1 MSAEHR
7 NEVLRAAAQA
17 KHTTATKRA
26 EGALRTLIKT
36 GAQIT
41 FRTVANTAGVSVDF
55 LYRHPELRVRIE
67 HLRSRQ
73 QQPPPHAAVPPPQR
87 DQDRSVLVAL
97 TARLRE
103 ARGEI
108 TEPKQTNSWARIAS
122 GSDSECGS
130 IARTMSP
137 ASPVNATGRGGVGQS
152 SVVSGSGITFVAG
165 RSVMRSRFLV
175 RCGEG
180 GFG

>member
-1 MSAEHR
+1 VSAEHR

-36 GAQIT
+36 NAQIT

-55 LYRHPELRVRIE
+55 LYRHPELRARIE

-108 TEPKQTNSWARIAS
+108 TELKTQLAAAHGELLALRRQLP
-122 GSDSECGS
+122 E
-130 IARTMSP
+130 
-137 ASPVNATGRGGVGQS
+137 ASPLRS
-152 SVVSGSGITFVAG
+152 SQGTVT
-165 RSVMRSRFLV
+165 
-175 RCGEG
+175 E
-180 GFG
+180 

>member
-1 MSAEHR
+1 VSAEHR

-36 GAQIT
+36 GAQIN

-55 LYRHPELRVRIE
+55 LYRHPQLRARIE

-73 QQPPPHAAVPPPQR
+73 QQPPPPAAVPAPQR
-87 DQDRSVLVAL
+87 DQDNDRGVLVAL

-108 TEPKQTNSWARIAS
+108 AELKTQLAAAHGELLALRRQLPDAS
-122 GSDSECGS
+122 LS
-130 IARTMSP
+130 
-137 ASPVNATGRGGVGQS
+137 ASHKKP
-152 SVVSGSGITFVAG
+152 
-165 RSVMRSRFLV
+165 
-175 RCGEG
+175 
-180 GFG
+180 

>member
-26 EGALRTLIKT
+26 EVALRTLIKT
-36 GAQIT
+36 GAQIN

-55 LYRHPELRVRIE
+55 LYRHPELRARIE

-73 QQPPPHAAVPPPQR
+73 QQPQPPAAVAPPQR
-87 DQDRSVLVAL
+87 DQDSGVLVAL

-108 TEPKQTNSWARIAS
+108 TELKTQLAAAHGELLTLRRQLPDAS
-122 GSDSECGS
+122 LS
-130 IARTMSP
+130 
-137 ASPVNATGRGGVGQS
+137 ASHKEP
-152 SVVSGSGITFVAG
+152 
-165 RSVMRSRFLV
+165 
-175 RCGEG
+175 
-180 GFG
+180 

>member
-7 NEVLRAAAQA
+7 NEVLRAAAHA

-36 GAQIT
+36 GEQIN

-55 LYRHPELRVRIE
+55 LYRHPELRARIE

-87 DQDRSVLVAL
+87 DQDNDRGVLVAL

-103 ARGEI
+103 ARSEI
-108 TEPKQTNSWARIAS
+108 TELKTQLAAAHGELLALRRQLPDAFLSAS
-122 GSDSECGS
+122 HKE
-130 IARTMSP
+130 P
-137 ASPVNATGRGGVGQS
+137 
-152 SVVSGSGITFVAG
+152 
-165 RSVMRSRFLV
+165 
-175 RCGEG
+175 
-180 GFG
+180 